1 MYKHSPTNLVACIC
15 EGNAEVEIIELLLE
29 HNKLP
34 FLKSSLLDEKPLT
47 GTMRSARNLETRYLG
62 QIFEPG
68 QRIEIIRIVDSKSE
82 KYSIRHAYQKNISG
96 IFHFFTTPEIEMLII
111 INENKYNAYKR
122 SNKKPS
128 KYCSEDL
135 KMKNIKQKGFISN
148 YFSNINTLITAL
160 QKYHQIRP
168 DKDMDT
174 IYSLIN

>member
-1 MYKHSPTNLVACIC
+1 MQQNH
-15 EGNAEVEIIELLLE
+15 LLLE
-29 HNKLP
+29 HDKLP

-47 GTMRSARNLETRYLG
+47 GTMRSAKNLETRYLG

-68 QRIEIIRIVDSKSE
+68 QLIEIIRIVDSKSE
-82 KYSIRHAYQKNISG
+82 KYSIRPAYQKNIAG
-96 IFHFFTTPEIEMLII
+96 IFNFFTTPEIEMLII
-111 INENKYNAYKR
+111 INENKYKAYNR

-148 YFSNINTLITAL
+148 YFSNINTLIATL

-168 DKDMDT
+168 EKKIDS
-174 IYSLIN
+174 IYSLVK